1 MNALFYDE
9 KCKLCIN
16 TIFFLKK
23 YVIPKNV
30 KYFAVGKSHLSI
42 DDKKAALKDML
53 LISESGAK
61 YWGYKTYIKLFS
73 LSNSKYSIL
82 FVILSRLMLLP
93 FISKL
98 GKEIYKF
105 VSKKRKRCEDG
116 CSF

>member
-30 KYFAVGKSHLSI
+30 EYFAVGNSNLSI

-53 LISESGAK
+53 LISESGSK
-61 YWGYKTYIKLFS
+61 YWGYRTYIQIFRLSSSRYSLFFIIF
-73 LSNSKYSIL
+73 SKIMSY
-82 FVILSRLMLLP
+82 P
-93 FISKL
+93 FISTV
-98 GKEIYKF
+98 GKKVYKF
-105 VSKKRKRCEDG
+105 ISSRRKRCNDG
-116 CSF
+116 CSI